1 MIVLV
6 GLRFSPNQPL
16 QRGLKLHAINATT
29 GEGIWNITGCL
40 APDAVADG
48 YLAASNSYDGYM
60 YVFGNGK
67 RQ

>member
-6 GLRFSPNQPL
+6 GLRFSPNQPI

-40 APDAVADG
+40 APGAVADG

-60 YVFGNGK
+60 YVFDNGK